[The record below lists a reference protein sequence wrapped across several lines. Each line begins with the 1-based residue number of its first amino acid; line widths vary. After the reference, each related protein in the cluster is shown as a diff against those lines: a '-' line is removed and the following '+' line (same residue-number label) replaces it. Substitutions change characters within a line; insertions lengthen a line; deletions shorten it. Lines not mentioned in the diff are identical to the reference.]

1 MRMINEFE
9 YSSFR
14 DIHPISREYYKLEIK
29 RFLRP
34 LCLEYPHFMSWYN
47 NLYNNIDGSLKKE
60 REIKLCFYGRT
71 IVGLAILKKDNQEK
85 KICTLRVDKRF
96 QRNGIGRNLIKQSIE
111 WLEEEK
117 PLITVRR
124 SKASQFDKLFTSF
137 GFTLEE
143 SKPMYY
149 SLFSAEQVFNGELPE
164 KNKLWINKI
173 EMTDLEDI
181 IKKYIRGGRRFDI
194 DRAIDAFVDRCKQRE
209 NLILQS

>member
-1 MRMINEFE
+1 MNMINGFE

-34 LCLEYPHFMSWYN
+34 LCLEYPHFISWYN
-47 NLYNNIDGSLKKE
+47 NLYNVDGSLKKE
-60 REIKLCFYGRT
+60 REIKLCFSDKA
-71 IVGLAILKKDNQEK
+71 IVGLAILKKDNCEK
-85 KICTLRVDKRF
+85 KVCTLRVDKHF
-96 QRNGIGRNLIKQSIE
+96 QHNGIGRNLIKQSIE

-117 PLITVRR
+117 PLITVRK
-124 SKASQFDKLFTSF
+124 SKAPQFDKLFTTF

-149 SLFSAEQVFNGELPE
+149 SLLSVEQVFNGELPE

-173 EMTDLEDI
+173 EMADLGDI
-181 IKKYIRGGRRFDI
+181 IRKYIREGQRFDI
-194 DRAIDAFVDRCKQRE
+194 DRVIDAFIDRCKQRE

>member
-1 MRMINEFE
+1 MNTIGGFK

-14 DIHPISREYYKLEIK
+14 DIDPISREYYKLEIR

-34 LCLEYPHFMSWYN
+34 LCLEYPRFMSWYN
-47 NLYNNIDGSLKKE
+47 NLYNVDGSLKKE
-60 REIKLCFYGRT
+60 REIKLCFYERT
-71 IVGLAILKKDNQEK
+71 IVGLAILKKDNHEK

-117 PLITVRR
+117 PLITVRK
-124 SKASQFDKLFTSF
+124 SKAPQFDKLFTSF

-173 EMTDLEDI
+173 EIADLDDI
-181 IKKYIRGGRRFDI
+181 IRKYIGEGQRFDM
-194 DRAIDAFVDRCKQRE
+194 DRVIDAFIDRCKRRE